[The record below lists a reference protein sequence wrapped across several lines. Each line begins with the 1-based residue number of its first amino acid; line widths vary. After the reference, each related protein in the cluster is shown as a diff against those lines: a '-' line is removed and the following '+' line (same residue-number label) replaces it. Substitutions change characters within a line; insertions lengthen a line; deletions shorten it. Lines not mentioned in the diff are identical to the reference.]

1 LAGLGELREI
11 TPVPGVEA
19 ELARE
24 VFERIGEKL
33 QVP

>member
-19 ELARE
+19 ERARE
-24 VFERIGEKL
+24 IFEPIGKKL
-33 QVP
+33 QVL